1 MAYKNIINFIK
12 EKTIIFLLTTILCI
26 LVISS
31 YIYIT
36 YFIPTEIIT
45 LNYDFQI
52 ESPKN
57 IGFNLDK
64 DKLHFGITC
73 PGCQEQRK
81 ITLNNNGNY
90 KKKIKFYIL
99 AQNPSVADYFSIN
112 LPSGTIIKPQQKQ
125 EYVITLSIP
134 QNASPIKDEGQ
145 IIIQYY
151 KSIFN

>member
-1 MAYKNIINFIK
+1 MARKDIINFIK
-12 EKTIIFLLTTILCI
+12 EKTIIFLLITVFCI
-26 LVISS
+26 LIISS
-31 YIYIT
+31 YIYVT

-81 ITLNNNGNY
+81 ITINNNENY

-99 AQNPSVADYFSIN
+99 VQNPSSADYFSISP
-112 LPSGTIIKPQQKQ
+112 PSGTIIKPQQKQ
-125 EYVITLSIP
+125 EYIITLSIP

-145 IIIQYY
+145 IIIHYY
-151 KSIFN
+151 QSIFN